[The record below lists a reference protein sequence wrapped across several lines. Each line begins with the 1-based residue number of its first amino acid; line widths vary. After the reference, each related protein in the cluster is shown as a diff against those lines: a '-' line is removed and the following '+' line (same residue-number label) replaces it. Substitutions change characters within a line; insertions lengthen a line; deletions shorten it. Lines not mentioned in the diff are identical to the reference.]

1 MGGRWRQAKN
11 PGETDPFSV
20 RALVRG
26 LSILGSFDVDHREW
40 TIDEMAEQTGLLRM
54 TAYRMVRTLE
64 SMAFLVRDPSA
75 NRYRLGPAAL
85 ALTYIAED
93 NSSLVVSARPFL
105 EQLTKDTGES
115 VTLAVD
121 IDGFPVCVD
130 IINTTRPFKRRTA
143 PGRIL
148 GDLVSV
154 HGKLLAAYKPS
165 DEREALLAQPHPQ
178 HTPYSIVDPDALRGE
193 FEQIVR
199 EGVAYDIEGVYV
211 GTCAVGAPVRDQ
223 VGKHRRHS
231 LRWSYPPAVPD
242 RPSGNGARKR
252 SSVPPPPFLR
262 ILDGTRAR
270 PGWSDN
276 HVSDLDRGRL
286 ACERIPMVGQTG
298 RKGRRLIWRMEN
310 VKRST

>member
-1 MGGRWRQAKN
+1 MATSKESR
-11 PGETDPFSV
+11 ETDPFSV

-26 LSILGSFDVDHREW
+26 LSILGLFDVDHREW

-64 SMAFLVRDPSA
+64 SMAFLVRDSSA

-93 NSSLVVSARPFL
+93 NSSLVQAARPFL
-105 EQLTKDTGES
+105 ERLTKETGES

-130 IINTTRPFKRRTA
+130 IIDTNRPFKRRTA

-154 HGKLLAAYKPS
+154 HGKLYAAFKSPE
-165 DEREALLAQPHPQ
+165 ERESLLAQPHPQ
-178 HTPYSIVDPDALRGE
+178 HTPYSVTDPDEIRAELDR
-193 FEQIVR
+193 VAN
-199 EGVAYDIEGVYV
+199 EGVAYDLEGIYI

-223 VGKHRRHS
+223 VGNIAATVS
-231 LRWSYPPAVPD
+231 VVVP
-242 RPSGNGARKR
+242 
-252 SSVPPPPFLR
+252 
-262 ILDGTRAR
+262 
-270 PGWSDN
+270 
-276 HVSDLDRGRL
+276 
-286 ACERIPMVGQTG
+286 TG
-298 RKGRRLIWRMEN
+298 RFGPTERELCTQA
-310 VKRST
+310 VKSACAAFSAYLGWNPNPTLAAAS

>member
-1 MGGRWRQAKN
+1 MAASKESR
-11 PGETDPFSV
+11 ETDPFSV

-26 LSILGSFDVDHREW
+26 LSILGLFDVDHREW

-85 ALTYIAED
+85 ALTYIGED
-93 NSSLVVSARPFL
+93 NSGLVQAARPFL
-105 EQLTKDTGES
+105 ERLTKDTGES

-121 IDGFPVCVD
+121 IDDFPVCVD

-154 HGKLLAAYKPS
+154 HGKLYAAYKPRE
-165 DEREALLAQPHPQ
+165 EREALLARPHPQ
-178 HTPYSIVDPDALRGE
+178 HTPYSVVDPDALRAE
-193 FEQIVR
+193 LDHVVCDD
-199 EGVAYDIEGVYV
+199 VAYDIEGVYL

-223 VGKHRRHS
+223 VGNIAATIS
-231 LRWSYPPAVPD
+231 VVVP
-242 RPSGNGARKR
+242 
-252 SSVPPPPFLR
+252 
-262 ILDGTRAR
+262 
-270 PGWSDN
+270 
-276 HVSDLDRGRL
+276 
-286 ACERIPMVGQTG
+286 TG
-298 RKGRRLIWRMEN
+298 RFGPAERELCTEA
-310 VKRST
+310 VKSVAAAFSAYLGWNPNQAANHPGGYSSSHTPT